1 MGSSTTVTNQASDK
15 IKIKKA
21 KAPPSTKPVEKKPEE
36 PKDKNPAQDEW
47 NDVLDPREV
56 KEAKRQEKIQEKKK
70 MKQKL
75 KKERKRSNN
84 SSSSKATKARA
95 TEKEPTQQNF
105 DEGTSRETITN
116 ANISKHRNR
125 TDSQKTTN
133 STTSSNETKNSN
145 ETKLISTS
153 VINRENPWLAKQQQP
168 QQQQQNQQQTQ
179 QPIPVNDLLS
189 SSNEGKNSSIFIN
202 SANKIEE
209 KSDVMSSYLPSEH
222 SSGHAADISST
233 AYGRGVSDDED
244 LTPQDDDCHSRS
256 NIDDDAINLKLNN
269 EKLLADTV
277 NRNQAVSPPQQDAD
291 GILMPIMKK
300 NPKKRPKFTKTIQ
313 PDLFTYRPP
322 KKEYIFYNYGA
333 AQKENNNNNHEVK
346 RKTNVGTTQP
356 LSNPSGYSYGPLQ
369 KF

>member
-1 MGSSTTVTNQASDK
+1 MG
-15 IKIKKA
+15 
-21 KAPPSTKPVEKKPEE
+21 
-36 PKDKNPAQDEW
+36 
-47 NDVLDPREV
+47 
-56 KEAKRQEKIQEKKK
+56 
-70 MKQKL
+70 
-75 KKERKRSNN
+75 
-84 SSSSKATKARA
+84 
-95 TEKEPTQQNF
+95 
-105 DEGTSRETITN
+105 
-116 ANISKHRNR
+116 
-125 TDSQKTTN
+125 
-133 STTSSNETKNSN
+133 
-145 ETKLISTS
+145 
-153 VINRENPWLAKQQQP
+153 
-168 QQQQQNQQQTQ
+168 
-179 QPIPVNDLLS
+179 
-189 SSNEGKNSSIFIN
+189 IFIN

-322 KKEYIFYNYGA
+322 KKE
-333 AQKENNNNNHEVK
+333 NNNNNHNNEMK
-346 RKTNVGTTQP
+346 KKTNVGTSQP

-369 KF
+369 KFPPTTSSPKNRVEVSSKPKPK